1 MCQHFKIKRLWECS
15 EPIWHMEFYFIHCN
29 SSQWGSFNSKWVW
42 YQLVKGSKGRTT
54 VPWRSNVDR
63 FNSSSTS
70 ICRAGTKFN
79 ESSCDCLSL
88 FCCSGLCTTF
98 MWQFR
103 FLLEVNVLMQL
114 GHRRFWWS
122 FFGFSLWNPLIMCLF
137 KLKAK
142 SNVLE
147 HWLHRYLSATFTFF
161 SLTKVPKPAFCLCTC
176 MWLICTF
183 VRTYVTF
190 VLFLQ
195 VSNNK
200 CLVSSFV
207 IV

>member
-29 SSQWGSFNSKWVW
+29 SSQWGSFNSKRVW

-54 VPWRSNVDR
+54 APLRSNVDR

-70 ICRAGTKFN
+70 TCRGGTKLN

-88 FCCSGLCTTF
+88 FCCSVLCTTF
-98 MWQFR
+98 MWRFR

-122 FFGFSLWNPLIMCLF
+122 FLCWI
-137 KLKAK
+137 
-142 SNVLE
+142 SNFWFV
-147 HWLHRYLSATFTFF
+147 FT
-161 SLTKVPKPAFCLCTC
+161 
-176 MWLICTF
+176 
-183 VRTYVTF
+183 
-190 VLFLQ
+190 
-195 VSNNK
+195 
-200 CLVSSFV
+200 SSFNTHPAYPSDKMHPPNV
-207 IV
+207 VL